1 MATRPLFVRIPVAEA
16 EKLDRAAFE
25 LKTPK
30 QELVRDLLSGAD
42 FGFTDRR
49 RVIVETEGDSLTVG
63 RHSFRPTE
71 GGEVLTLSQAGEL
84 LQVEETALEK
94 LAEAGEVPGRK
105 VGDEWR
111 FARSAL
117 IEWLAAGEDE

>member
-63 RHSFRPTE
+63 RHSFLPAE
-71 GGEVLTLSQAGEL
+71 GGEVLTLAQAAEL
-84 LQVEETALEK
+84 LQVDEKALEK
-94 LAEAGEVPGRK
+94 LAESGDLPARK
-105 VGDEWR
+105 LGGEWR
-111 FARSAL
+111 FARGAL
-117 IEWLAAGEDE
+117 LDWLAAGKED

>member
-1 MATRPLFVRIPVAEA
+1 MAEA

-30 QELVRDLLSGAD
+30 QELVRNLLSGAD

-49 RVIVETEGDSLTVG
+49 RVIVESEGDSLTVG
-63 RHSFRPTE
+63 RHSFLPTG
-71 GGEVLTLSQAGEL
+71 GGEVLTPAQAAEL
-84 LQVEETALEK
+84 LQVDEKALEG
-94 LAEAGEVPGRK
+94 LAEGGKIPARK
-105 VGDEWR
+105 LGDEWR

-117 IEWLAAGEDE
+117 LEWLAAGEDA